1 MQPCSIA
8 GCGCAEA
15 AVGALGGALQAGK
28 GSSDSLTGAQVKAVC
43 SSGGHF
49 VKLSGGGFEY
59 QGGETRL
66 IAVPN
71 FCQFSELAEA
81 LERIAG
87 NAAAFSSAS
96 SEQVIPL
103 SGTQMLRCQF
113 LMFLYTGPSH
123 LFVCMLC
130 WSVRYC

>member
-1 MQPCSIA
+1 MGRDLAVQPSFITGCMCS
-8 GCGCAEA
+8 EA
-15 AVGALGGALQAGK
+15 AVGALGGALPAGK
-28 GSSDSLTGAQVKAVC
+28 SSSDSLTGAQVKAVC

-96 SEQVIPL
+96 SEQVTPL
-103 SGTQMLRCQF
+103 SGN
-113 LMFLYTGPSH
+113 
-123 LFVCMLC
+123 
-130 WSVRYC
+130 